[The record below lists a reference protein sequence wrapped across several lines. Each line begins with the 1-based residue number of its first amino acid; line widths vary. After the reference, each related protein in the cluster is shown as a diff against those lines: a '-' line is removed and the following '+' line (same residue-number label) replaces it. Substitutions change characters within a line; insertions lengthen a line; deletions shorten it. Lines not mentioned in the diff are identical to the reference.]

1 MRRHCLRRKFYA
13 IGVVRHGSPRV
24 FTTIDREISSCER
37 KQVYSR
43 SAQRMPFQDVRNH
56 RKFFCATFSKPPAGI
71 CVVFFFF
78 FFFFVYPRFASLKET
93 IVDLETHHFRM
104 STIRSISVSP
114 YAEWE
119 KSRLLP
125 NDKQPFLNII
135 ETGEVWL

>member
-1 MRRHCLRRKFYA
+1 MRGSRY
-13 IGVVRHGSPRV
+13 IVGVRNACPSRTLETIVNFFAPRLANLP
-24 FTTIDREISSCER
+24 
-37 KQVYSR
+37 QVYAS
-43 SAQRMPFQDVRNH
+43 
-56 RKFFCATFSKPPAGI
+56 
-71 CVVFFFF
+71 FFFF

-93 IVDLETHHFRM
+93 IDDLETHHFRM